1 MSFANRLA
9 LPVEDI
15 IEQLNKGYAHA
26 ALESDLQQKTSCR
39 VAGSPTLNFNE
50 GRQSLYGNV
59 GYRIMEANVEEL
71 LQDSSQH
78 ASWC

>member
-1 MSFANRLA
+1 LSFANRLA

-39 VAGSPTLNFNE
+39 ITGSSTLNFNE
-50 GRQSLYGNV
+50 GR
-59 GYRIMEANVEEL
+59 
-71 LQDSSQH
+71 
-78 ASWC
+78 